1 MTHLEHVLRDSAP
14 AGDAGAAAIAARR
27 VAARADEEGAADVAY
42 AVLPSPLG
50 ALAGVCSRRGLLC
63 LSYRVERLDEL
74 LEELAAAVSP
84 RILESPARLDAVA
97 RELDEYFAGRRRR
110 FELPIDWS
118 LSRGFAR
125 RVLRATAKVPYGTAT
140 TYTEVAGRA
149 GSPLAVRAAGNALAA
164 NPVPIV
170 VPCHRVLR
178 VGGGLGGYAGGL
190 DRKRFLLE
198 LEGALEG

>member
-1 MTHLEHVLRDSAP
+1 MTNLEHALRDSAP
-14 AGDAGAAAIAARR
+14 PADATAAATAARR
-27 VAARADEEGAADVAY
+27 VAARAAEQGAADVAY
-42 AVLPSPLG
+42 AIVPSPMG

-63 LSYRVERLDEL
+63 LSYRVERLDGL
-74 LEELAAAVSP
+74 LDSLAGAVSP
-84 RILESPARLDAVA
+84 RIVESPARLDPVA
-97 RELDEYFAGRRRR
+97 RQLEEYFAGRRQQ
-110 FELPIDWS
+110 FDLPIDWS

-125 RVLRATAKVPYGTAT
+125 RVLRATSDVPYGTAT
-140 TYTEVAGRA
+140 TYTDIAGRA
-149 GSPLAVRAAGNALAA
+149 GSPLAVRAAGNALAR

-190 DRKRFLLE
+190 ERKRFLLE

>member
-1 MTHLEHVLRDSAP
+1 MTHLERALRESAP
-14 AGDAGAAAIAARR
+14 RGDADAAALAARR
-27 VAARADEEGAADVAY
+27 VAARAAEEGGADIAY
-42 AVLPSPLG
+42 AIVPSPLG
-50 ALAGVCSRRGLLC
+50 ALGGVCSRRGLLC

-74 LEELAAAVSP
+74 LDVLAGAVSP
-84 RILESPARLDAVA
+84 RIVESSARLDAVA
-97 RELDEYFAGRRRR
+97 RQLEEYFAGRRQR

-118 LSRGFAR
+118 LARGFAR
-125 RVLRATAKVPYGTAT
+125 RVLRATADVPYGNAT
-140 TYTEVAGRA
+140 TYTEIAGRA

-190 DRKRFLLE
+190 ERKRFLLE

>member
-50 ALAGVCSRRGLLC
+50 ALAGVCTRRGLLC

-74 LEELAAAVSP
+74 LEGLAAAVSP

>member
-50 ALAGVCSRRGLLC
+50 ALAGVCTRRGLLC

>member
-1 MTHLEHVLRDSAP
+1 M
-14 AGDAGAAAIAARR
+14 
-27 VAARADEEGAADVAY
+27 AARAAAEGAADVAY
-42 AVLPSPLG
+42 AIVPSPLG

-74 LEELAAAVSP
+74 LDSLAGALSP
-84 RILESPARLDAVA
+84 RIVESPARLDAVA
-97 RELDEYFAGRRRR
+97 RQLDEYFAGRRRR

-125 RVLRATAKVPYGTAT
+125 RVLRATARVPYGTAT

-190 DRKRFLLE
+190 QRKRFLLE

>member
-1 MTHLEHVLRDSAP
+1 MNDLERALRDSAP
-14 AGDAGAAAIAARR
+14 SGDSTAAALAARR
-27 VAARADEEGAADVAY
+27 ATTRAAEEGAADVAY
-42 AVLPSPLG
+42 AVVPSPLG
-50 ALAGVCSRRGLLC
+50 ALAGVCTRRGLVC
-63 LSYRVERLDEL
+63 LSYRAERLDQL
-74 LEELAAAVSP
+74 LERLAAAVSP
-84 RILESPARLDAVA
+84 RIVESPARLDPLA
-97 RELDEYFAGRRRR
+97 RQLDEYFAGRRRR

-125 RVLRATAKVPYGTAT
+125 RVLRATAHVPYGSAT

-190 DRKRFLLE
+190 ERKRFLLE
-198 LEGALEG
+198 LEGALQG